1 MRRRSRQRV
10 ALCNKSGL
18 SLARAYVDDG
28 YFVRM
33 TGIAL
38 NYLWAFCAL
47 CLAHAAFAVEHP
59 AVVHR
64 EFSHTEDVGFGN
76 SVFLVGDAELLGAND
91 PAKGIQ
97 MRYTA
102 GNVWKANVAIEPRA
116 GALNYQF
123 VSRATDPSVYCDS
136 SNTSNLSAGDTLVL
150 GDDASAPYEGKT
162 IYYYSAWEQVNLF
175 YWSTSAGVFVEQAMA
190 RVGDGRSEDEGLY
203 KIAEIGEA
211 GRDLIFI
218 FNNGDG
224 LWDNAFGQSGQNY
237 ETPLDFIFVQ
247 DGHVFNY
254 WPAAAVSAPRF
265 ETRAVASTV
274 VGIDGRNIKIYLPRG
289 YDSHPN
295 RRYPVLYMHDGQN
308 VFSPG
313 GSFGSWDVDL
323 TASAEIQMGRVREC
337 IIVAI
342 DNTEDRLS
350 EYLPPTDDFNG
361 TGRCDDYASF
371 VIDNVRPTLDVNY
384 RTLNDPSNTLLMGS
398 SFGGI
403 ATIYMGWAHASVFG
417 KLGVLSPSWWAI
429 PNLRNQMHSV
439 DARSE
444 RVFLYW
450 GTEESST
457 SADAATWWPPF
468 LDGYD
473 IYLSQGYHV
482 GGDFLL
488 RVGCGLAHNEAAW
501 ANQMA
506 EALGFL
512 LDVNDSPN
520 ELAYV
525 EARPAVEIAVNEGD
539 EVNLQFTG
547 ISGYR
552 YEFESTDD
560 LTDSESWSLV
570 SARVTSRYWK
580 TFSVSDTIEA
590 EETAGFYRVSVTLD

>member
-1 MRRRSRQRV
+1 M
-10 ALCNKSGL
+10 
-18 SLARAYVDDG
+18 ARIDADDVQ
-28 YFVRM
+28 FVKT

-38 NYLWAFCAL
+38 NYLWVL
-47 CLAHAAFAVEHP
+47 CFVYLAQGAFAAEHP
-59 AVVHR
+59 SVVHR
-64 EFSHTEDVGFGN
+64 EFSYTEDVGFGN
-76 SVFLVGDAELLGAND
+76 SVFLVGDAELLGANE

-102 GNVWKANVAIEPRA
+102 GNVWKANVAIESRA

-123 VSRATDPSVYCDS
+123 VSRATAPSVYCDS
-136 SNTSNLSAGDTLVL
+136 SNTTNLSAGHTLEL
-150 GDDASAPYEGKT
+150 DDDEPAPYEGKT

-175 YWSTSAGVFVEQAMA
+175 YWSTSAGIFVEQAMT
-190 RVGDGRSEDEGLY
+190 RLGDGRSEGEGLY
-203 KIAEIGEA
+203 QIAEIGEA

-237 ETPLDFIFVQ
+237 ETTLDFIFVQ
-247 DGHVFNY
+247 GGHVFNY
-254 WPAAAVSAPRF
+254 WPAATVAAPRF

-274 VGIDGRNIKIYLPRG
+274 AGIDGRNIKVYLPRG

-323 TASAEIQMGRVREC
+323 TASAEIQMGRMREC

-342 DNTEDRLS
+342 DNTADRLS
-350 EYLPPTDDFNG
+350 EYLPPTDNFNG
-361 TGRCDDYASF
+361 DGRCDDYADF
-371 VIDNVRPTLDVNY
+371 VINNVRPTLDVNY
-384 RTLNDPSNTLLMGS
+384 RTLNGSSNTLLMGS

-403 ATIYMGWAHASVFG
+403 ATIYMGWEHSDVFG

-429 PNLRNQMHSV
+429 PNLRNLMHSA

-450 GTEESST
+450 GTEESSA
-457 SADAATWWPPF
+457 SADASTWWPPF

-482 GGDFLL
+482 GGDFLS

-501 ANQMA
+501 ASQMSTT
-506 EALGFL
+506 LRFL
-512 LDVNDSPN
+512 LDVSDAPN
-520 ELAYV
+520 ELAYL
-525 EARPAVEIAVNEGD
+525 ETRPSVEIAANQED
-539 EVNLQFTG
+539 AVNLQFTG
-547 ISGYR
+547 IPGYR
-552 YEFESTDD
+552 YEFESTND
-560 LTDSESWSLV
+560 LTDADSWSLV
-570 SARVTSRYWK
+570 SAHVTNRYWK
-580 TFSVSDTIEA
+580 TFSVSDVIEA
-590 EETAGFYRVSVTLD
+590 EETAGFYRVLVKLD